1 MPVRFLQQKEEAPQ
15 EGVAGLMREG
25 RIANASMVRNIPIQK
40 NRARIDIAL
49 NDFSRFLIYCFRS
62 AKAEKYSPSAP
73 FSGNTPLFTFNPI
86 GRIHFSG
93 PKGSALFNCSGRNL
107 EKI

>member
-25 RIANASMVRNIPIQK
+25 RIANASMVQNIPIQK

-62 AKAEKYSPSAP
+62 AKAEKILSQCAVLRKYAS
-73 FSGNTPLFTFNPI
+73 F
-86 GRIHFSG
+86 HF
-93 PKGSALFNCSGRNL
+93 
-107 EKI
+107 